1 MTESKRFYRIYKPL
15 AKQNIHKLTKSF
27 QEPLGISVVI
37 PLYNEEESLAEL
49 TSLIQ
54 KALETEIFEIIF
66 VDDGSNDK
74 SWENIESLSEEYSFV
89 KGIKLRM
96 NYGKSSALQAGFD
109 AAGGRYIVT
118 MDADLQ
124 DDPFEIPNM
133 IKALKSGSD
142 LVSGWKKVRHD
153 PITKTVPS
161 RFFNAVTRW
170 TTGIQLHDF
179 NCGLKAYRREVVK
192 NIDLYG
198 ELHRYVPLLAKWQGF
213 GNIKEMEV
221 KHHPRK
227 YGKTKFGISRFMNGF
242 LDLLTLLFVNRYRYQ
257 PMHFFGTAG
266 VVFTVIGFIIN
277 IYIAVLK
284 IVWNEPIANRPLF
297 FLGILLVVIGVQ
309 FFSIGFLG
317 ELINRSREKKFKP
330 NIETTKGL

>member
-1 MTESKRFYRIYKPL
+1 M
-15 AKQNIHKLTKSF
+15 AKQNIHKLTQSF
-27 QEPLGISVVI
+27 QDPLGISVVI
-37 PLYNEEESLAEL
+37 PLYNEEESLQEL
-49 TSLIQ
+49 TLNIQ
-54 KALETEIFEIIF
+54 EALKSESFEIIY
-66 VDDGSNDK
+66 VDDGSDDN
-74 SWENIESLSEEYSFV
+74 SWENIEALSDKYPFV

-124 DDPFEIPNM
+124 DDPFEIPEM
-133 IKALKSGSD
+133 IESLKKGSD

-170 TTGIQLHDF
+170 STGIQLHDF
-179 NCGLKAYRREVVK
+179 NCGLKAYRREVIE

-213 GNIKEMEV
+213 GNIEEKEV

-227 YGKTKFGISRFMNGF
+227 YGRTKFGISRFMNGF
-242 LDLLTLLFVNRYRYQ
+242 LDLLTLLFVNRYKSQ
-257 PMHFFGTAG
+257 PMHFFGTVG
-266 VVFTVIGFIIN
+266 VVFTIVGFIIN
-277 IYIAVLK
+277 TYIAVLK
-284 IVWNEPIANRPLF
+284 IIWNEPIGNRPLF

-317 ELINRSREKKFKP
+317 ELINRNRDRKFKP
-330 NIETTKGL
+330 NIETMRGL

>member
-1 MTESKRFYRIYKPL
+1 MT
-15 AKQNIHKLTKSF
+15 KQNIHKLTQSF
-27 QEPLGISVVI
+27 QDQMGISVVV
-37 PLYNEEESLAEL
+37 PLFNEEESLQEL
-49 TSLIQ
+49 TSRIGE
-54 KALETEIFEIIF
+54 ALEPESFEIIF
-66 VDDGSNDK
+66 VDDGSDDK
-74 SWENIESLSEEYSFV
+74 SWERIESLSDEYPFV

-109 AAGGRYIVT
+109 SASGTYIVT

-124 DDPFEIPNM
+124 DDPFEIPEM
-133 IKALKSGSD
+133 IESLKSGSD

-153 PITKTVPS
+153 PITKRIPS

-170 TTGIQLHDF
+170 STGIQLHDF
-179 NCGLKAYRREVVK
+179 NCGLKAYRREVIE

-213 GNIKEMEV
+213 GNIKEKEV

-227 YGKTKFGISRFMNGF
+227 HGKTKFGISRFMNGF
-242 LDLLTLLFVNRYRYQ
+242 LDLLTLLFVNRYRNQ

-266 VVFTVIGFIIN
+266 VIFTVIGFIIN
-277 IYIAVLK
+277 AYIATLK
-284 IVWNEPIANRPLF
+284 ILWNEPIANRPLF

-317 ELINRSREKKFKP
+317 ELINRSRERKFKP
-330 NIETTKGL
+330 NIEIKRGL